1 MFNKNVNVD
10 LKMLFHWGKIKK
22 ISWNKLKKWTFKNV
36 WTQFGVLHQK
46 QSQEF
51 MISAFYDYPWNQKSQ
66 NARTSCIFY
75 YRMRAIISRGLYT
88 FHPIFQCSLYCR
100 AVIITDNL
108 CTKQGNSSIFEPKI
122 HSFKSRAGYNGAYT
136 VYQFENFQTF
146 YYSTRV
152 QISNH
157 GSRLR
162 SVFRPVDKR
171 SLAKLK
177 RRSDYNCQIFTLI
190 SITLFS
196 ELTGWWNCPS
206 NHSSLVQFCF
216 NLFLFSKEK

>member
-1 MFNKNVNVD
+1 MVNKNVNVD

-122 HSFKSRAGYNGAYT
+122 HSFKSRADYNGWRS
-136 VYQFENFQTF
+136 VYQGQLQRWTEHTTLIFEN
-146 YYSTRV
+146 
-152 QISNH
+152 
-157 GSRLR
+157 LK
-162 SVFRPVDKR
+162 PVEKKIKIEH
-171 SLAKLK
+171 LQKL
-177 RRSDYNCQIFTLI
+177 Y
-190 SITLFS
+190 
-196 ELTGWWNCPS
+196 W
-206 NHSSLVQFCF
+206 
-216 NLFLFSKEK
+216 FSKLGGWGSKIKPAMLILVLMYKWP

>member
-1 MFNKNVNVD
+1 MFHHFSTNSDAFFLLRPFLNLNTNISWLKIPICNKMFNKNVNVD

-108 CTKQGNSSIFEPKI
+108 CTKVETI
-122 HSFKSRAGYNGAYT
+122 
-136 VYQFENFQTF
+136 
-146 YYSTRV
+146 
-152 QISNH
+152 
-157 GSRLR
+157 
-162 SVFRPVDKR
+162 
-171 SLAKLK
+171 LK
-177 RRSDYNCQIFTLI
+177 ER
-190 SITLFS
+190 
-196 ELTGWWNCPS
+196 E
-206 NHSSLVQFCF
+206 VA
-216 NLFLFSKEK
+216 FL